1 MSDLAPV
8 LAIFFSMLI
17 PIVAI
22 IGGITAGI
30 IKSNGRRRII
40 ENAQRER
47 IAAIERGIDPDK
59 FPSLNLPPDLF
70 DAGLTFYQRQQRR
83 SQALMIWG
91 FVLTLFGAAL
101 FVGVGLEEHE
111 FRKAA
116 PVLMFV
122 GVGVALL
129 LSGWLVRPGPE
140 DERREQMMAPTPRL

>member
-8 LAIFFSMLI
+8 LAIFLSMLI

-30 IKSNGRRRII
+30 IKSNARQRII

-47 IAAIERGIDPDK
+47 IAAIERGVDPDK
-59 FPSLNLPPDLF
+59 LPSLNLPSDVF
-70 DAGLTFYQRQQRR
+70 DTGLTFYQRQQRR

-91 FVLTLFGAAL
+91 FVLTLFGVAL
-101 FVGVGLEEHE
+101 FVGIGLEQHE

-129 LSGWLVRPGPE
+129 LSGFLVRPGPD
-140 DERREQMMAPTPRL
+140 DERREQRMAPAPRL